1 MKILPILKNIF
12 SAIIKGRLMLRLH
25 LDRHFIK
32 MLVCMFL
39 CIMTIWISLL
49 IDNTMT
55 TVKRNNDIL
64 KEQQIDLAIKT
75 FELSELS
82 RRSTI
87 EDNLE
92 RLGSKAR
99 KPEKPAKQLR

>member
-1 MKILPILKNIF
+1 
-12 SAIIKGRLMLRLH
+12 
-25 LDRHFIK
+25 
-32 MLVCMFL
+32 
-39 CIMTIWISLL
+39 
-49 IDNTMT
+49 MT

-64 KEQQIDLAIKT
+64 KEQQTDLAIKT

>member
-1 MKILPILKNIF
+1 MKILPVLKNIF

-32 MLVCMFL
+32 MLVCMFF

-64 KEQQIDLAIKT
+64 KEQQTDLAIKT

-99 KPEKPAKQLR
+99 KPEKPAKHLR